1 MMGIVSDIIS
11 SSACIEGPACCGS
24 GRESLVIGTWPEFT
38 FRQLTGPVSIRRQWS
53 DNRVTRNL
61 ASFTAIPGPRRRCVV
76 MRNKKVLLSDHGP
89 GSVTLIF
96 QSPKPK
102 PAWLIDTQTKRS
114 KVGAK
119 MKTLIFHLYSL
130 FFLVVNFTFSQQ
142 KTSRLIFN
150 EFSNLTDEQTL
161 IMAFNYTQ
169 QLFSP
174 DR

>member
-1 MMGIVSDIIS
+1 
-11 SSACIEGPACCGS
+11 
-24 GRESLVIGTWPEFT
+24 
-38 FRQLTGPVSIRRQWS
+38 
-53 DNRVTRNL
+53 
-61 ASFTAIPGPRRRCVV
+61 
-76 MRNKKVLLSDHGP
+76 
-89 GSVTLIF
+89 
-96 QSPKPK
+96 
-102 PAWLIDTQTKRS
+102 
-114 KVGAK
+114 
-119 MKTLIFHLYSL
+119 MKTFMFHLYSL

>member
-1 MMGIVSDIIS
+1 MMGIVSDNI
-11 SSACIEGPACCGS
+11 SACIESPACCGS
-24 GRESLVIGTWPEFT
+24 GRESLVTGTWPEFT
-38 FRQLTGPVSIRRQWS
+38 FPHLTGPVSIRRHWS

-61 ASFTAIPGPRRRCVV
+61 ASFTAIPEPRRRCVV

-89 GSVTLIF
+89 RSVTWIF
-96 QSPKPK
+96 QSPKPE
-102 PAWLIDTQTKRS
+102 WSIDTQTKRR
-114 KVGAK
+114 KFGAT
-119 MKTLIFHLYSL
+119 MKTLIFHLYTL